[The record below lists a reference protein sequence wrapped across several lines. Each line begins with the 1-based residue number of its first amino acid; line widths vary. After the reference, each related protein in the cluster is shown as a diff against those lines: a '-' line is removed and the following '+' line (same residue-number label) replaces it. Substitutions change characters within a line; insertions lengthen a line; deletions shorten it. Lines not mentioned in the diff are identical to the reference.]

1 MNTKVISG
9 FENEY
14 PRLLQAS
21 KNEKNVKQK
30 KRYDTVLLYMEGYSR
45 IQISEILHIPHRTVC
60 SHIARYQK
68 DGMDALI
75 LGKQSG
81 APKKLSDEQE
91 QLLFHII
98 STQTPEEAGVGIF
111 ANWTSSLACTLA
123 KEKFGVTFSDRGMRN
138 LFDRIGLSYTRP
150 TYTLEKADPEKQ
162 GKFREKFETLKKTSE
177 RRCL

>member
-1 MNTKVISG
+1 MNTRVIND

-14 PRLLQAS
+14 SRLLQAS

-60 SHIARYQK
+60 SYIASYQK
-68 DGMDALI
+68 GGMDALI
-75 LGKQSG
+75 LVKQPG
-81 APKKLSDEQE
+81 AVKKLSDEQE
-91 QLLFHII
+91 KLLFHII

-111 ANWTSSLACTLA
+111 ANWTSSLACALVR
-123 KEKFGVTFSDRGMRN
+123 ERFGVIFSDRGMRN

-162 GKFREKFETLKKTSE
+162 EQFREKFEAFKKTSE
-177 RRCL
+177 R